1 MKKYLFAILITTLCF
16 TGCRSSKEASKTNQ
30 NEVWQTMLVKQL
42 DAQINDQIITVKYN
56 NGTTLCYKILDN
68 FGNVTLT
75 WDRTNGRTNFD
86 DGPSSYK
93 GDISIPSFI
102 VTGENDDFVFR
113 VMEID
118 QYAFYDCTEV
128 TSIDIPYSVL
138 RIVNDAFKGCS
149 GVKRYTVNEN
159 NQSYKDV
166 DGVLFS
172 KDNKML
178 IKYPAKKQLTDYVI
192 SEDVSF
198 ICTEAFM
205 DNTYLRKVFVGNFV
219 TAISDYAF
227 KNCTALEEIELGGN
241 VRILG
246 SEAFKNCPKLDLINS
261 HGAFPPHN
269 SPTVFDDAT
278 KQNAKLYVPKGQLFN
293 YKRRLEWRDFKNV
306 QEY

>member
-1 MKKYLFAILITTLCF
+1 MKKYLFLFAVAAFMLG
-16 TGCRSSKEASKTNQ
+16 GCRSSKEASKTNQ
-30 NEVWQTMLVKQL
+30 NEVWQTLLVKQL
-42 DAQINDQIITVKYN
+42 DAQIQDQIITVRYN
-56 NGTTLCYKILDN
+56 NGTVLCYRILDN
-68 FGNVTLT
+68 FGNVTVT
-75 WDRTNGRTNFD
+75 WDHTNGRKSFD
-86 DGPSSYK
+86 DGPSNYK

-102 VTGENDDFVFR
+102 VTGENDEFTFR

-118 QYAFYDCTEV
+118 QNAFYDCPEV

-172 KDNKML
+172 KDNRML
-178 IKYPAKKQLTDYVI
+178 VKYPAKKALTDYVI
-192 SEDVSF
+192 SEEVSL
-198 ICTEAFM
+198 ICTEAFT
-205 DNTYLRKVFVGNFV
+205 DNTFLRKVNIGNFV
-219 TAISDYAF
+219 TAVSDYAF
-227 KNCTALEEIELGGN
+227 KNCTALEEVEIGGN

-246 SEAFKNCPKLDLINS
+246 VDAFKNCPKLALINA
-261 HGAFPPHN
+261 HGVFPPHN

-278 KQNAKLYVPKGQLFN
+278 KQNAKLYVPRGQMFN
-293 YKRRLEWRDFKNV
+293 YRRRLEWRDFKNV